1 MFLDPIDA
9 MQSRVKDVK
18 TDITN
23 KGAFTFSVVVKDR
36 YKNSIRVIDKDNKT
50 QAKISVQYTSQDF
63 PQSMK
68 FLDCSKTLKIGGAGD
83 QYELRCAGA
92 DNERIHF
99 YPSINNVPLGGQAKY
114 EARTTLCPGKSSCEG
129 KILNVIDVLV
139 TIVITASYRLSH
151 DEFTWNV
158 VISTYIL
165 DS

>member
-9 MQSRVKDVK
+9 MQSRVEDVK

-23 KGAFTFSVVVKDR
+23 KGAFTFSVMVKDR

-68 FLDCSKTLKIGGAGD
+68 FLDCSKKLKIGGVGD

-99 YPSINNVPLGGQAKY
+99 YPSINNVPIGGQAKY

-129 KILNVIDVLV
+129 KIPNVADVSSDHTNNGIFSFV
-139 TIVITASYRLSH
+139 SR
-151 DEFTWNV
+151 
-158 VISTYIL
+158 
-165 DS
+165 